1 MTRSYEMLNKDKEII
16 ATEVL
21 NEYNQ
26 GVGMFCTF
34 FCASLITSLQFV
46 YPRILPIRKDVA
58 VMTHQSEVVNVWE
71 E

>member
-1 MTRSYEMLNKDKEII
+1 MTRSYELLNKDKEII

-34 FCASLITSLQFV
+34 LRLTDYFVTVRVSTHTSN
-46 YPRILPIRKDVA
+46 
-58 VMTHQSEVVNVWE
+58 T
-71 E
+71 